1 MKPYGKKIQLQ
12 INEVKI
18 GAIQSDSITERGTI
32 LRVGQ
37 DCAHFNGD
45 DVGREIYFKA
55 WAVDVIT
62 DNGEKYYFISEDS
75 EGICAVIM

>member
-1 MKPYGKKIQLQ
+1 MKPYGKKLQ
-12 INEVKI
+12 IKIDEVKI

-32 LRVGQ
+32 MRVGEL
-37 DCAHFNGD
+37 CELFND
-45 DVGREIYFKA
+45 IDVGRDIYFKA

-75 EGICAVIM
+75 EGICATL